1 MAQTLTRELTR
12 DFNPAGV
19 NREIKTAFPAKF
31 VQGDAT
37 FPGYVVD
44 ETQFTTGST
53 VVGRIVTPAGS
64 SVVIA
69 TSNGVPTDTAANG
82 EIRMFFDP
90 DLTAPQITNLDA
102 NVLVDHVVTDTT
114 PKQVAEDLD
123 ITTLDDLETF
133 EAGGAF
139 NTLTNLQQNDWVG
152 ALTRQVLRIWERLEA
167 AE

>member
-1 MAQTLTRELTR
+1 MAQTLARTLVR
-12 DFNPAGV
+12 DFNHALI

-31 VQGDAT
+31 TQGDASL
-37 FPGYVVD
+37 PGYVED

-53 VVGRIVTPAGS
+53 IVGRIFTPAAGP
-64 SVVIA
+64 VVIA
-69 TSNGVPTDTAANG
+69 TANGTATDTAAAG

-90 DLTAPQITNLDA
+90 DLTAPQITNLDD

-123 ITTLDDLETF
+123 VTTLNDLETF
-133 EAGGAF
+133 EAGTAF
-139 NTLTNLQQNDWVG
+139 NTLTAPNQNAWVD